1 MGWAEKTLA
10 HSCKPAQGRASL
22 STWAAAAVAPSLCLS
37 SRCVLTR
44 PVPTGPPV
52 PALHSP
58 LLTSYFES
66 PYCQDLF
73 LRLMG
78 DMEQWDCFCSSIA
91 HERGRSVGVGTWFVP
106 CYHLS
111 CLVPPFYKGDA
122 TGTLYWLLTTLVMAV
137 PILRPRTDRFREVW
151 LLAQDCTAVTGYTLD
166 TCSPDFC
173 S

>member
-1 MGWAEKTLA
+1 MGGREQNTANRLMGWAEKTLA

-58 LLTSYFES
+58 LLTSRGPYFES

-111 CLVPPFYKGDA
+111 CWCLLFIKVTLQEPSTGFSQPWLWLSPF
-122 TGTLYWLLTTLVMAV
+122 
-137 PILRPRTDRFREVW
+137 
-151 LLAQDCTAVTGYTLD
+151 
-166 TCSPDFC
+166 
-173 S
+173 